1 VTAIAVGSVRSGGAT
16 TVAMTL
22 AGVLDGA
29 VLVEADADGG
39 VLALRYGLS
48 REPGLVSLAASRQP
62 PREVLA
68 DHAQRLPG
76 GLAVVVGPESAE
88 RATQL
93 LRSAGQ
99 RLAGLLSGVGDIDL
113 VVDLGR
119 LSPSSPATA
128 LAGAAPLALVVVRP
142 RAEELLAG
150 AERVAALGGGA
161 GLVLVGSGP
170 YSAADVTNQL
180 GCRVIGTV
188 AHDARGAR
196 ALAEG
201 GSSRGLSRS
210 ALVRSV
216 RTLAGGLFQGTE
228 PVTEDRARPERRHR
242 AGAPA

>member
-1 VTAIAVGSVRSGGAT
+1 MTAIAVGSVRSGGAT
-16 TVAMTL
+16 TLAMTL
-22 AGVLDGA
+22 AGVLDDA

-48 REPGLVSLAASRQP
+48 REPGLVSLAASRQAAP
-62 PREVLA
+62 DVIL

-99 RLAGLLSGVGDIDL
+99 RIAGLLAGANDIDL

-119 LSPSSPATA
+119 LSPSSPGT
-128 LAGAAPLALVVVRP
+128 PLAAAASLTLVVARP
-142 RAEELLAG
+142 RAEELVAA
-150 AERVAALGGGA
+150 AERVASLGEGS
-161 GLVLVGSGP
+161 GLVLVGPGP

-180 GCRVIGTV
+180 GCRVLGTV
-188 AHDARGAR
+188 AHDPRGAR

-201 GSSRGLSRS
+201 GTSRAFARS

-216 RTLAGGLFQGTE
+216 RTLAAILVHGQNKQIAEGDE
-228 PVTEDRARPERRHR
+228 ARRNH
-242 AGAPA
+242 AGARA

>member
-1 VTAIAVGSVRSGGAT
+1 MTAIAVGSVRSGGAT
-16 TVAMTL
+16 TLAMTL
-22 AGVLDGA
+22 AGILDDA

-62 PREVLA
+62 PSDVIL

-76 GLAVVVGPESAE
+76 GMAVVVGPESPE

-93 LRSAGQ
+93 LRSAGH
-99 RLAGLLSGVGDIDL
+99 RIAGLLSGADDIDV

-119 LSPSSPATA
+119 LGPSAPGAA
-128 LAGAAPLALVVVRP
+128 LAAAAPLALLVVRP
-142 RAEELLAG
+142 RAEELVAA
-150 AERVAALGGGA
+150 AERVTALGDGA

-170 YSAADVTNQL
+170 YSADDVTNQL
-180 GCRVIGTV
+180 GCRVNGTI
-188 AHDARGAR
+188 ADDPRGAR

-201 GSSRGLSRS
+201 GSSRALARS

-216 RTLAGGLFQGTE
+216 RTLAATLLHASDRIAEDNAAHRDHAGT
-228 PVTEDRARPERRHR
+228 RA
-242 AGAPA
+242 

>member
-16 TVAMTL
+16 TLAMAL

-62 PREVLA
+62 PSEVIA

-76 GLAVVVGPESAE
+76 GMAVVVGPESAE

-99 RLAGLLSGVGDIDL
+99 RIAGLLSGAGEVDL
-113 VVDLGR
+113 VVDIGR
-119 LSPSSPATA
+119 LSPSSPGTA
-128 LAGAAPLALVVVRP
+128 LAAAAPLVLVVVRP
-142 RAEELLAG
+142 RAEELVAA
-150 AERVAALGGGA
+150 AERVAVLGERA

-170 YSAADVTNQL
+170 YSAAEVTSQL

-188 AHDARGAR
+188 AHDQRGAR

-201 GSSRGLSRS
+201 GSSRALGRS

-216 RTLAGGLFQGTE
+216 RTLAAALFNGRDPSVGDGG
-228 PVTEDRARPERRHR
+228 RPQRRR
-242 AGAPA
+242 AGLPA

>member
-1 VTAIAVGSVRSGGAT
+1 MTAIVVGSVRSSGAT
-16 TVAMTL
+16 TLAMTL

-62 PREVLA
+62 PREVIL

-76 GLAVVVGPESAE
+76 GMAVVVGPESAE

-99 RLAGLLSGVGDIDL
+99 RLASLLAGAHDIDL

-119 LSPSSPATA
+119 LSPSSPGTA
-128 LAGAAPLALVVVRP
+128 LASAAPLALVVVRP
-142 RAEELLAG
+142 RAEELVAG
-150 AERVAALGGGA
+150 AERVAALGDGA

-188 AHDARGAR
+188 ADDPRGAR

-201 GSSRGLSRS
+201 GSSRALTRS

-216 RTLAGGLFQGTE
+216 RTLAAGLFHGTE
-228 PVTEDRARPERRHR
+228 RIAEDDARSQRRHR
-242 AGAPA
+242 AGAPV

>member
-1 VTAIAVGSVRSGGAT
+1 MTAIAVGSVRSGGAT

-22 AGVLDGA
+22 AAVLEDA

-62 PREVLA
+62 PGDVVL

-76 GLAVVVGPESAE
+76 GMAVVVGPESPE

-93 LRSAGQ
+93 LRSAGH
-99 RLAGLLSGVGDIDL
+99 RITGLLAGPCPVDL

-119 LSPSSPATA
+119 LSPSGPGTA
-128 LAGAAPLALVVVRP
+128 LVSAAPLVLVVARP
-142 RAEELLAG
+142 HADELIAA
-150 AERVAALGGGA
+150 AERLASLGDGAA
-161 GLVLVGSGP
+161 LVLVGAGP
-170 YSAADVTNQL
+170 YSARDVTTQL

-188 AHDARGAR
+188 ADDVHGAR

-201 GSSRGLSRS
+201 GSFRSLARS

-216 RTLAGGLFQGTE
+216 RTLAASLPLLNSPSRQ
-228 PVTEDRARPERRHR
+228 RAEVRP
-242 AGAPA
+242 